1 MIAEEYLAQLPEWPQ
16 VCEPY
21 QKWLQ
26 FMEEKVSFSLEG
38 SPIHTKAHCSRVL
51 LYALLIGVH
60 TQLSEQNMNALGMA
74 AIFHDTRR
82 QDDWLDVGH
91 GQRAADYYKEFCAG
105 SRLHYDD
112 RAYFIMAYHDRDD
125 MLGLRVLS
133 ERFTDDPCAVLLYQI
148 FKDADALDRFRL
160 GPNALDAKYLRTE
173 QAKKMLDFAKVTLE
187 TETMGC

>member
-1 MIAEEYLAQLPEWPQ
+1 MIAEEYLAQLPQWPQ
-16 VCEPY
+16 ICELY

-60 TQLSEQNMNALGMA
+60 TQLSEQNMDALGMA

-112 RAYFIMAYHDRDD
+112 RA
-125 MLGLRVLS
+125 
-133 ERFTDDPCAVLLYQI
+133 
-148 FKDADALDRFRL
+148 
-160 GPNALDAKYLRTE
+160 
-173 QAKKMLDFAKVTLE
+173 
-187 TETMGC
+187 